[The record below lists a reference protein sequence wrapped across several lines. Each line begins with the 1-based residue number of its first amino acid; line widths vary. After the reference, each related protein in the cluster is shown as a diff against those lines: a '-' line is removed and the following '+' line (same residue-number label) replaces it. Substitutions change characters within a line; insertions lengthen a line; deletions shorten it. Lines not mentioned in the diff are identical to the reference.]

1 MTEANEDN
9 AGVVVIPP
17 VMFLGALVLGFLIDW
32 LWPVALLPGN
42 GQYIAGGIMIAAAL
56 VFGIWGRI
64 LFSRFGTNVE
74 PFKPTTLIITS
85 GPFAYS
91 RNPLYLSLFVLY
103 AGIGIL
109 ADNVWLFVLALPVFF
124 IVRYGVIA
132 REERYLERKFG
143 ETYLS
148 YKRRVRRWL

>member
-1 MTEANEDN
+1 MTEENKDN

-17 VMFLGALVLGFLIDW
+17 VMFLAALVLGFLIDW
-32 LWPVALLPGN
+32 LWPVALLPGSA
-42 GQYIAGGIMIAAAL
+42 QYVVGGILMAAAL
-56 VFGIWGRI
+56 TFGLWGRF
-64 LFSRFGTNVE
+64 LFTRFGTNVE
-74 PFKPTTLIITS
+74 PYKPTTAIITS

-103 AGIGIL
+103 TGIAIL
-109 ADNVWLFVLALPVFF
+109 ADNVWLFVLGVPLFF

-132 REERYLERKFG
+132 REERYLEGKFG

>member
-1 MTEANEDN
+1 MTEENRDN

-17 VMFLGALVLGFLIDW
+17 VMFALSLALGFLIDW
-32 LWPVALLPGN
+32 LRPVALLPGN
-42 GQYIAGGIMIAAAL
+42 AQYVVGGILMATAL

-64 LFSRFGTNVE
+64 LFTRFGTNVE
-74 PFKPTTLIITS
+74 PFKPTTVIISS

-109 ADNVWLFVLALPVFF
+109 ADNVWLFVLGVPLFF
-124 IVRYGVIA
+124 IIRYGVIA

-143 ETYLS
+143 ESYLA